1 MGADGATKTE
11 VSSMNRYLMAADPYA
26 ALEQIYAEHGV
37 DYGLVYLENVAL
49 TVWRYREVI

>member
-1 MGADGATKTE
+1 MT
-11 VSSMNRYLMAADPYA
+11 NRYLMAADPYA

-49 TVWRYREVI
+49 TVWRYREVKSEC